1 MLYKHARIN
10 TDLAWQEGQRR
21 GLILH
26 DQSVP
31 VSAEIETRSASYELR
46 AGTDESLVRLWL
58 NGRSPH
64 TRRAYE
70 ADIRSLLAAAG
81 KPIPL
86 LKLEDLQSWLA
97 SLEGLGRQAGP
108 GRSEPPNPC

>member
-1 MLYKHARIN
+1 MFYENARIN
-10 TDLAWQEGQRR
+10 TGLARQEGQRR

-31 VSAEIETRSASYELR
+31 ISAEVETRSASYELR

-86 LKLEDLQSWLA
+86 LTVEDLQSWVA
-97 SLEGLGRQAGP
+97 SLEDDLAPARRA
-108 GRSEPPNPC
+108 R